1 LEKVSKGQLVIIMQR
16 KGTYVMRSEN
26 IIEVTDLTKLY
37 GSLLAV
43 DRISFEVKNQELF
56 GFLGPNGAG
65 KTTTINML
73 TGITKPTSGKAS
85 IAGYDITKEP
95 IKAKELIGV
104 VPDVSGVYD
113 EMTALGNIDFSAKL
127 HSVPKEK
134 RKTRAKELLEL
145 FSLYDRRNDR
155 VGTFSRGMKKRL
167 MIATTLIYEPKII
180 FLDEPTTGLDVQ
192 SSRQIRDLI
201 KEMNKNGTTFFLT
214 THYIEEADQLCQRIA
229 IINKGRIITV
239 DTPEKLK
246 KMAQTDNVIEISFN
260 KAEDFSEK
268 LKELSHVKNVIR
280 VADKFRLNVEE
291 PSEMLPLI
299 VDFASHNHLKVTS
312 IITLKPT
319 LEDAFVSLT
328 SLRPDALANEK
339 EPLKTS

>member
-1 LEKVSKGQLVIIMQR
+1 MILQNKGARLMPQ
-16 KGTYVMRSEN
+16 EN
-26 IIEVTDLTKLY
+26 IISVSNLTKYY
-37 GSLLAV
+37 GNLLAV
-43 DRISFEVKNQELF
+43 DQISFEVKNQELF

-85 IAGYDITKEP
+85 IAEYDITKEP

-113 EMTALGNIDFSAKL
+113 ELTAWGNINFSAKL

-145 FSLYDRRNDR
+145 FDLYDRRNDP

-229 IINKGRIITV
+229 IINKGKLITV
-239 DTPEKLK
+239 DTPERLK
-246 KMAQTDNVIEISFN
+246 KMVQAENIIEISFN
-260 KAEDFSEK
+260 NAADFSEK
-268 LKELSHVKNVIR
+268 LKDLSPIKNVVR
-280 VADKFRLNVEE
+280 VADKFRLYVEDL
-291 PSEMLPLI
+291 SETLPLI

-328 SLRPDALANEK
+328 RVRPEVMANE
-339 EPLKTS
+339 TRDA

>member
-1 LEKVSKGQLVIIMQR
+1 MPQ
-16 KGTYVMRSEN
+16 EN
-26 IIEVTDLTKLY
+26 IISVSNLTKYY
-37 GSLLAV
+37 GNLLAV
-43 DRISFEVKNQELF
+43 DQISFEVKNKELF

-73 TGITKPTSGKAS
+73 TGITKPTSGKAC
-85 IAGYDITKEP
+85 IAEYDITKEP

-113 EMTALGNIDFSAKL
+113 ELTAWGNINFSAKL

-145 FSLYDRRNDR
+145 FDLYDRRDDR

-229 IINKGRIITV
+229 IINKGKIITV
-239 DTPEKLK
+239 DTPERLK
-246 KMAQTDNVIEISFN
+246 KMVQTENIIEISFN
-260 KAEDFSEK
+260 NAADFSEK
-268 LKELSHVKNVIR
+268 LKELARIKNVVR
-280 VADKFRLNVEE
+280 VADKFRLYVED
-291 PSEMLPLI
+291 PSETLPLI

-328 SLRPDALANEK
+328 RVRPEVMANEK
-339 EPLKTS
+339 ERRLKQLEV

>member
-1 LEKVSKGQLVIIMQR
+1 MPPD
-16 KGTYVMRSEN
+16 N
-26 IIEVTDLTKLY
+26 IISVSDLTKYY
-37 GSLLAV
+37 GNLLAV
-43 DRISFEVKNQELF
+43 DHISFEVKNQELF

-73 TGITKPTSGKAS
+73 TGITKPTSGEAS
-85 IAGYDITKEP
+85 IAGYDITKEA

-127 HSVPKEK
+127 HSVTKEK
-134 RKTRAKELLEL
+134 RKTRANELLEL
-145 FSLYDRRNDR
+145 FNLYDRRNDR

-167 MIATTLIYEPKII
+167 MIATTLVYEPKII

-201 KEMNKNGTTFFLT
+201 KEMNKEGTTFFLT

-229 IINKGRIITV
+229 IINKGKLIIV
-239 DTPEKLK
+239 DTPERLK
-246 KMAQTDNVIEISFN
+246 KMVQTENIIEISFN
-260 KAEDFSEK
+260 NTSDFSEK
-268 LKELSHVKNVIR
+268 LKDLNPVKNVVR
-280 VADKFRLNVEE
+280 VADKYRLYVNDL
-291 PSEMLPLI
+291 SETLPLI

-312 IITLKPT
+312 IVTLKPT

-328 SLRPDALANEK
+328 RVRPEVMENETR
-339 EPLKTS
+339 EA

>member
-1 LEKVSKGQLVIIMQR
+1 MPQ
-16 KGTYVMRSEN
+16 EN
-26 IIEVTDLTKLY
+26 IISVSNLTKYY
-37 GSLLAV
+37 GNLLAV
-43 DRISFEVKNQELF
+43 DQISFEVKNQELF

-85 IAGYDITKEP
+85 IAEHDITKEP

-113 EMTALGNIDFSAKL
+113 ELTAWGNINFSAKL

-134 RKTRAKELLEL
+134 RKTRARELLEL
-145 FSLYDRRNDR
+145 FDLYDRRNDP

-229 IINKGRIITV
+229 IINKGKLITV
-239 DTPEKLK
+239 DTPERLK
-246 KMAQTDNVIEISFN
+246 KMVQAENIIEISFN
-260 KAEDFSEK
+260 NATDFSEK
-268 LKELSHVKNVIR
+268 LKELSPIKNVVR
-280 VADKFRLNVEE
+280 VADKFRLYVEDL
-291 PSEMLPLI
+291 SETLPLI

-328 SLRPDALANEK
+328 RVRTEIMANEK
-339 EPLKTS
+339 ETPKTA